1 MKKKLLAVLLTT
13 AMAASLAVGCSTPK
27 SSDGSNS
34 KDSSNSDE
42 KVFRYA
48 TNTEPTS
55 LDPTK
60 GQAIG
65 DNEIQHAITEG
76 LVRNTAGD
84 IQPGLAEKWEVSD
97 DGLTYTFHI
106 REDAKWSDG
115 EALTANDFVY
125 SWQRLVDPETASPY
139 AFIGDYLKNGY
150 AIETGTMDKSELG
163 VKAVDDQTLEVTLEN
178 PTPYFLS
185 LIGSSGQY
193 APLRQDIVEKYG
205 SDFAA
210 TADKNVYSGPFK
222 LTSSENNEYIF
233 EKNENY
239 WDIDDI
245 NLDRVELSYVEKP
258 DTQLAMYESGDLDYV
273 QVPSAYVPDYKDKA
287 NEFMNGNVD
296 FYYINEKSDN
306 PALSNKNFRL
316 ALNYALDRNSY
327 NELANNGISTPVNGL
342 VFPGLTEDGKTYGD
356 NSKLESYPLDGD
368 KDKANEYLKAAMSE
382 LGVSKPSDISVEIT
396 TTDAESSKKIAEV
409 TQELWQKAL
418 GIKVTIRQVTYAEIY
433 GTVLPGGDY
442 EIGYGGWGADYD
454 DPYSYLELFKSDSS
468 YNYSQ
473 YKNDEVDKLL
483 AESQTELDTT
493 KRMEILHQIEQL
505 LVDDGAFVPM
515 QARNVYYMID
525 DDVKDVSFYFCS
537 LNIDW
542 VHADIKK

>member
-60 GQAIG
+60 GQSIG

-205 SDFAA
+205 TDFAA

-245 NLDRVELSYVEKP
+245 NLD
-258 DTQLAMYESGDLDYV
+258 
-273 QVPSAYVPDYKDKA
+273 
-287 NEFMNGNVD
+287 
-296 FYYINEKSDN
+296 
-306 PALSNKNFRL
+306 
-316 ALNYALDRNSY
+316 
-327 NELANNGISTPVNGL
+327 
-342 VFPGLTEDGKTYGD
+342 
-356 NSKLESYPLDGD
+356 
-368 KDKANEYLKAAMSE
+368 
-382 LGVSKPSDISVEIT
+382 
-396 TTDAESSKKIAEV
+396 
-409 TQELWQKAL
+409 
-418 GIKVTIRQVTYAEIY
+418 
-433 GTVLPGGDY
+433 
-442 EIGYGGWGADYD
+442 
-454 DPYSYLELFKSDSS
+454 
-468 YNYSQ
+468 
-473 YKNDEVDKLL
+473 
-483 AESQTELDTT
+483 
-493 KRMEILHQIEQL
+493 
-505 LVDDGAFVPM
+505 
-515 QARNVYYMID
+515 
-525 DDVKDVSFYFCS
+525 
-537 LNIDW
+537 
-542 VHADIKK
+542 